1 MRNIIKQT
9 SEYEVQKTFVSWF
22 KLTYPDY
29 IIFSVVNEGIRHNGN
44 KLVDS
49 GLLKGITDL
58 VVVTD
63 KQVIFLEMKKIGG
76 KLSAEQI
83 KVHKKLELLGYK
95 VITGFGF
102 FDAKQK
108 IEEALNDKQTNN

>member
-1 MRNIIKQT
+1 MTTKINQT

-58 VVVTD
+58 VIVTD
-63 KQVIFLEMKKIGG
+63 KQVVFLEMKKIGG
-76 KLSAEQI
+76 KLSAEQV

-102 FDAKQK
+102 FDAKNK
-108 IEEALNDKQTNN
+108 IEEVLNEQSTR